1 MTLVWVPTQ
10 PIADV
15 LAGIEGVRTEVVVPG
30 QGPWPASAAE
40 VEVYIPPMVPDR
52 ASVEIMARLPRL
64 KLVQTIT
71 AGVDVLIPGVPSGVT
86 LCNARGVHDTST
98 AEWTIAAMLA
108 CVRQFPYFAGLQ
120 AAGRWQH
127 RVTGSLAGKNV
138 LIVGYG
144 SIGQALDRRLAGFE
158 VTVTRVARRAREGVH
173 AIGELPGLL
182 PEADVVVLLAPQTRQ
197 TVGMVD
203 AAFLSRMKD
212 GALLLNSAR
221 GVLVR
226 TDDLTEAL
234 RTGRIFAAMDV
245 TDPEPLP
252 EGHPLWALPNA
263 FITPHVAASTPAS
276 FTAAF
281 DLVRAQVQRF
291 CSGAELANVITD
303 AY

>member
-1 MTLVWVPTQ
+1 LTLVWVPTQ

-15 LAGIEGVRTEVVVPG
+15 LAGIEGVATEVVVPG
-30 QGPWPASAAE
+30 PGPLPASAAE
-40 VEVYIPPMVPDR
+40 AAVYVPPMVPDQ
-52 ASVEIMARLPRL
+52 AAVAVMARLPRL
-64 KLVQTIT
+64 RLVQTIT
-71 AGVDVLIPGVPSGVT
+71 AGVDVLIPGLPSGVT

-98 AEWTIAAMLA
+98 AEWTVAAMLA
-108 CVRQFPYFAGLQ
+108 SIRQFPYFAGQQ
-120 AAGRWQH
+120 AAGQWQH

-144 SIGQALDRRLAGFE
+144 SIGQALERRLAGFE

-173 AIGELPGLL
+173 AIAELPGLL
-182 PEADVVVLLAPQTRQ
+182 PAADVVVLLAPQTAE

-203 AAFLSRMKD
+203 AAFLNRMKD
-212 GALLLNSAR
+212 GALLVNSAR
-221 GVLVR
+221 GILVR

-234 RTGRIFAAMDV
+234 RTGRIYAAVDV

-252 EGHPLWALPNA
+252 EGHPLWALPNV

-291 CSGAELANVITD
+291 CSGAELANVITGD
-303 AY
+303 Y